1 MKITTSLKLT
11 VAGLIVLATG
21 SALVLQ
27 SGISSM
33 NDDAKIV
40 NQSGLVRGGSQ
51 RLAKLEL
58 SGNRSD
64 ELSQK
69 IDKLIKSLSEGDS
82 TLQIPVPKDAEFI
95 AAMDTLEKAWNKYK
109 GVIAAYR
116 ANPKLTAQ
124 LVEES
129 EVFFKVSDATTKIAE
144 KVSTGHVNYIRNA
157 DWLTLIINLS
167 ALGFIA
173 LITQNISKALTKSTA
188 SVAINSLQI
197 SSTIEQQ
204 EKQLTE
210 QASSVRQTT
219 TTIEELGSASMQA
232 AVKAES
238 SATEAR
244 KALTLSETG
253 STSVTRTI
261 EGIVEL
267 RDKVEAIASKIM
279 QLSEQTGQIAS
290 ISDLVADIANQTNML
305 SLNAAVEAAR
315 AGEQGKGFAVVAGEV
330 RKLADQ
336 SKKSAE
342 KINTLISEVQ
352 ASINST
358 VMVTDE
364 GTKTA
369 AQGITLAAD
378 TAEAFAGIEQA
389 INAVFANT
397 QDISN
402 SSKRQAISV
411 QQAVA
416 AINAINLGSQETAT
430 GVAQVKSA
438 TSELVNVSNQLQAI
452 V

>member
-1 MKITTSLKLT
+1 MKITTSLKLAI
-11 VAGLIVLATG
+11 AGLITLSVANG
-21 SALVLQ
+21 LVLQ
-27 SGISSM
+27 AGIGQM
-33 NDDAKIV
+33 TDDGKVGNAA
-40 NQSGLVRGGSQ
+40 GLVRGNSQ
-51 RLAKLEL
+51 RFVKQTLVGSNTEESATTVVEALQQLSKNATPEIKAALTELTSDFEKLKALA
-58 SGNRSD
+58 
-64 ELSQK
+64 
-69 IDKLIKSLSEGDS
+69 
-82 TLQIPVPKDAEFI
+82 
-95 AAMDTLEKAWNKYK
+95 
-109 GVIAAYR
+109 AAYR
-116 ANPKLTAQ
+116 LDPKLAGKLAKEAET
-124 LVEES
+124 
-129 EVFFKVSDATTKIAE
+129 FYVSANAVRDMVGKEAANHVSNVRLIA
-144 KVSTGHVNYIRNA
+144 I
-157 DWLTLIINLS
+157 LTLLLNLV
-167 ALGFIA
+167 ALAFIGF
-173 LITQNISKALTKSTA
+173 ITQNISKALTKSTA
-188 SVAINSLQI
+188 SVAVNSLQI

-204 EKQLTE
+204 EKQLSE
-210 QASSVRQTT
+210 QANSVRQTT

-238 SATEAR
+238 SAVEAR

>member
-1 MKITTSLKLT
+1 MKITTSLKLAI
-11 VAGLIVLATG
+11 AGLITLSVANG
-21 SALVLQ
+21 IVLQ
-27 SGISSM
+27 AGIGQM
-33 NDDAKIV
+33 TDDGKLGNNA
-40 NQSGLVRGGSQ
+40 GLVRGNSQ
-51 RLAKLEL
+51 RFVKQALVNSNAEEAATTVAESLQVL
-58 SGNRSD
+58 SKNVTPEIRAAVAVLTSD
-64 ELSQK
+64 F
-69 IDKLIKSLSEGDS
+69 DKL
-82 TLQIPVPKDAEFI
+82 
-95 AAMDTLEKAWNKYK
+95 KALA
-109 GVIAAYR
+109 AAYR
-116 ANPKLTAQ
+116 LDPKLAGKLAKEAET
-124 LVEES
+124 
-129 EVFFKVSDATTKIAE
+129 FYVSANAVRDMVGQAATN
-144 KVSTGHVNYIRNA
+144 HVNNVRLIA
-157 DWLTLIINLS
+157 VLTLLLNLV
-167 ALGFIA
+167 ALAFIGF
-173 LITQNISKALTKSTA
+173 ITQNISKALTKSTA
-188 SVAINSLQI
+188 SVAVNSLQI

-204 EKQLTE
+204 EKQLSE
-210 QASSVRQTT
+210 QANSVRQTT

-238 SATEAR
+238 SAVEAR

-438 TSELVNVSNQLQAI
+438 TNELVNVSNQLQAI

>member
-1 MKITTSLKLT
+1 MKITTSLKLAI
-11 VAGLIVLATG
+11 AGLITLSVANG
-21 SALVLQ
+21 LVLQ
-27 SGISSM
+27 SGIGQM
-33 NDDAKIV
+33 TDDGKIG
-40 NQSGLVRGGSQ
+40 NAAGLVRGNSQ
-51 RLAKLEL
+51 RFVKQTLVNSNAEEAATTVAEALQLLSKNATPEIKAALTEL
-58 SGNRSD
+58 TA
-64 ELSQK
+64 EF
-69 IDKLIKSLSEGDS
+69 DKL
-82 TLQIPVPKDAEFI
+82 
-95 AAMDTLEKAWNKYK
+95 KALA
-109 GVIAAYR
+109 AAYR
-116 ANPKLTAQ
+116 LDPKLAVKLAKEAETFYVSANAVRD
-124 LVEES
+124 LVGKE
-129 EVFFKVSDATTKIAE
+129 ATN
-144 KVSTGHVNYIRNA
+144 HVNNVRLIA
-157 DWLTLIINLS
+157 VLTLLLNLG
-167 ALGFIA
+167 ALAFIGF
-173 LITQNISKALTKSTA
+173 ITQNISKALTKSTE
-188 SVAINSLQI
+188 SVAVNSLQI

-204 EKQLTE
+204 EKQLSE
-210 QASSVRQTT
+210 QANSVRQTT

-238 SATEAR
+238 SAVEAR

-352 ASINST
+352 SSINST

-438 TSELVNVSNQLQAI
+438 TSELVNVTNQLQAI